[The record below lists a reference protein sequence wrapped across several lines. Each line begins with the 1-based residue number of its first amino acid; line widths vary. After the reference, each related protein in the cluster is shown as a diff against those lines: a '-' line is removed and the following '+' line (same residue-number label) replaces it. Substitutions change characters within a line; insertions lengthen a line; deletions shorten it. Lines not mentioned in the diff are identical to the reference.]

1 MSKKEG
7 NNMQT
12 EDDFI
17 VFDNLVQAD
26 NVIAGDNK
34 PVKARKVTKREHRYA
49 QANAS
54 GEPYRPTDLGDVKS
68 RAIKAGERFNVL
80 FKARTT
86 S

>member
-1 MSKKEG
+1 
-7 NNMQT
+7 MQT

-26 NVIAGDNK
+26 NVIAGDNQ
-34 PVKARKVTKREHRYA
+34 PVKARKVTKREHGYA

-54 GEPYRPTDLGDVKS
+54 GEPYRPTDLDDVKS

-80 FKARTT
+80 FNARTT